1 MLRSSPALLGLA
13 AIFVFTVLVVF
24 IFDGF
29 KSILVLNKKVDLD
42 EEKARCIDEILGP
55 HAVVVESEQ
64 LLRGPV
70 TFDQDDPRLI
80 QIIQKKF
87 LHPPSTEPY
96 NLKSPDNDDPSMGQS
111 EEIRKILG
119 EKRNGFFVECGAL
132 DGETRSNTLVFEKKF
147 GWSGILIEADPSNF
161 RLVLNKRRKA
171 WSVDVCLSTQPYPNK
186 VVFRQQFNVGK
197 IAPPDARPDN
207 PGMTEVQCL
216 PLYSILLAL
225 NVTTVDYFSLDIEGF
240 ELEVLRTIPWEKVD
254 IQTLSVEFIHG
265 KEGKDTLKEYM
276 ATKGYSVYSEV
287 TNPHYLANDF
297 IFVKREML
305 ASIKS

>member
-119 EKRNGFFVECGAL
+119 EKHSMKHFTE
-132 DGETRSNTLVFEKKF
+132 NTWK
-147 GWSGILIEADPSNF
+147 
-161 RLVLNKRRKA
+161 
-171 WSVDVCLSTQPYPNK
+171 
-186 VVFRQQFNVGK
+186 
-197 IAPPDARPDN
+197 
-207 PGMTEVQCL
+207 
-216 PLYSILLAL
+216 
-225 NVTTVDYFSLDIEGF
+225 
-240 ELEVLRTIPWEKVD
+240 D
-254 IQTLSVEFIHG
+254 IQHITED
-265 KEGKDTLKEYM
+265 KYLKM
-276 ATKGYSVYSEV
+276 VYAACTVNSGQILMV
-287 TNPHYLANDF
+287 YDPPSSPQGLFRHVFHKFCLTQSLYTNKP
-297 IFVKREML
+297 
-305 ASIKS
+305 